1 MPPRRR
7 VAVLKDLRTHRP
19 KQRDERNKDVER
31 KREARS
37 EAARVEIPP
46 VLDPQRRAK
55 CLADPRLFLKTYF
68 PSIFFSP
75 FADHHLAMIAAIEE
89 RAKYGGDKAVAAPRG
104 DGKTQVTIGMAI
116 WALLATDRR
125 FLVLIAKNGKKARSL
140 FKQIKSKFDDPAR
153 YPLLAG
159 DFPEI
164 SVPVA
169 ALAGAPQRASKQHVD
184 GVLTRIEWSAD
195 RMRLPAT
202 PGSHYGGKRVIY
214 FGMDSAIRG
223 ESEEGDRPDLAII
236 DDPETR
242 EAAFS
247 ETQHFEIE
255 EMIDRDVAGLAGP
268 TTKLARVVL
277 TTVQNKRCYSYRV
290 TNPKVKPQWDGVCY
304 GMVKQW
310 PERRDLWDEYIAIRQ
325 QGKASGDVHG
335 REATAFYVAAMDEM
349 KRGSQLTNPYRFVSA
364 PGPDSQPLEL
374 DALQAFFNFVADYGL
389 ASAMSELQNEPEDDQ
404 EIATT
409 TITPGIVQKRDSGLD
424 RNTVPR
430 VEGLKVFVG
439 CDVGKYESYWVKIA
453 IHGNAIAHIIDYGV
467 AVTSQD
473 IDEKSDRESVE
484 QAVLRS
490 LLAWRLEI
498 MEEHPPEFAFVDSG
512 TFTPAVYEFIR
523 QANGV
528 PFAAA
533 KGHTSKQMRFE
544 GSNRDDRLHY
554 EQCRA
559 DFQGHEV
566 GLWLYNFDSIYWKKQ
581 VHQRFITATF
591 DDIGRY
597 QDGTLSLWHEESKM
611 AHKSFSHHICAEI
624 WEEKFVEG
632 KGLIGKWQPKSKRNH
647 WLDATAMA
655 LAAAGVH
662 GYRVLPRT
670 LALPPAAQQNQ
681 SKQNQQSSRATTP
694 DGRPYMVTDR

>member
-1 MPPRRR
+1 M
-7 VAVLKDLRTHRP
+7 
-19 KQRDERNKDVER
+19 
-31 KREARS
+31 
-37 EAARVEIPP
+37 
-46 VLDPQRRAK
+46 LDPKRRAK
-55 CLADPRLFLKTYF
+55 CLADPRLFLRTYF

-89 RAKYGGDKAVAAPRG
+89 RAKYGGDKSVAGPRG
-104 DGKTQVTIGMAI
+104 EGKTQVAIGMTV

-125 FLVLIAKNGKKARSL
+125 FIVLIAKNGKKARSL
-140 FKQIKSKFDDPAR
+140 FKQIKAKFDDPAR

-164 SVPVA
+164 SIPVA

-304 GMVKQW
+304 GMLKQW
-310 PERRDLWDEYIAIRQ
+310 PERRDLWDEYIAVRQ
-325 QGKASGDVHG
+325 QGKASGDVSG
-335 REATAFYVAAMDEM
+335 REATAFYVANQEEM
-349 KRGSQLTNPYRFVSA
+349 KRGALLTNPYRFVSA
-364 PGPDSQPLEL
+364 PGPDGQPLEL
-374 DALQAFFNFVADYGL
+374 DALQAFFNFVADYGM

-404 EIATT
+404 EIASTV
-409 TITPGIVQKRDSGLD
+409 ITPGVVQRRDSGLS
-424 RNTVPR
+424 RNEVPR
-430 VEGLKVFVG
+430 VEGVKIFGG

-453 IHGNAIAHIIDYGV
+453 VHGNAIVHVIDYGV
-467 AVTSQD
+467 SHTSQE
-473 IDEKSDRESVE
+473 INEKSDQESIE
-484 QAVLRS
+484 RAVLRS
-490 LLAWRLEI
+490 LQQWRTEI
-498 MEEHPPEFAFVDSG
+498 MAENPFDFCLVDSG
-512 TFTPAVYEFIR
+512 TFTNGVYEFIR
-523 QANGV
+523 QSGGI

-533 KGHTSKQMRFE
+533 KGHDTKQMRFIGE
-544 GSNRDDRLHY
+544 NTDAKLHY
-554 EQCRA
+554 ENCRA
-559 DFQGHEV
+559 DFQGREV
-566 GLWLYNFDSIYWKKQ
+566 GLWLYNFDSVQWKKQ
-581 VHQRFITATF
+581 VHQRFITSTF
-591 DDIGRY
+591 NEIGQH
-597 QDGTLSLWHEESKM
+597 QDGTLSLWHDQSKM
-611 AHKSFSHHICAEI
+611 THKTYSHHICAEI
-624 WEEKFVEG
+624 WEERFIEG
-632 KGLIGKWQPKSKRNH
+632 KGLVGKWVPKSKRNH

-655 LAAAGVH
+655 LAAAGVF
-662 GYRVLPRT
+662 GFRVLPKTQPQAKPIRT
-670 LALPPAAQQNQ
+670 ENTQKTSPL
-681 SKQNQQSSRATTP
+681 TTP
-694 DGRPYMVTDR
+694 HGRPFLATERNR